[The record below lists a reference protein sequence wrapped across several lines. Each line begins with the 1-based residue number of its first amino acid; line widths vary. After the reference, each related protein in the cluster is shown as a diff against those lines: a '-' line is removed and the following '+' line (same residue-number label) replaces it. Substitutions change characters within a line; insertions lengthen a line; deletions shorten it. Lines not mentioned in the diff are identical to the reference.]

1 MFTKHKTGQKLGA
14 ITADK
19 TTLELEAAPSEH
31 GDGVWLVHIGS
42 MKETGPAV
50 EFGRIVVDP
59 ERGKAAFQPAPF
71 SVLAVGPN
79 VLRALAELL
88 EQVEQGAAA

>member
-1 MFTKHKTGQKLGA
+1 MSTMQKTGQKLGA

-19 TTLELEAAPSEH
+19 TTLELEAAPAEQ
-31 GDGVWLVHIGS
+31 GDGVWLVYIGS

-71 SVLAVGPN
+71 SALAVGPN
-79 VLRALAELL
+79 VLRALADLMQ
-88 EQVEQGAAA
+88 QVEKGAAA